1 MFPPDRRR
9 AMAIASVAA
18 IHAPLRATFAPVRR
32 IFRGG
37 HVISGASGHDLVAGD
52 LVVSNG
58 VVESIEPPG
67 SAREGEV
74 VDVRGRWI
82 LPSFTQTHV
91 HLVQTLFRG
100 LADDL
105 PLLPWLRTRI
115 WPLERAHD
123 DDSVY
128 WSARLGITELLLGG
142 TTAFL
147 DMATVRYTEA
157 VFGAAKQ
164 AGVRATIGKAMM
176 DADDDS
182 GLGEPTERALRTSA
196 DLADKWHGRGRIRYA
211 FAPRF
216 VPSCSEALLR
226 ETVALARA
234 RGALLHTHASENLHE
249 VALVRE
255 LVGTD
260 NVRYLDSIG
269 FTGPDVVLAHCIHL
283 TEDERAILART
294 RTTVAH
300 CPSSN
305 LKLGSGICPVPELL
319 AAGAR
324 VTIGADG
331 APCNNQ
337 LDAFAEMRLAA
348 LVQSQRLGPGALPAP
363 VVLDLMTRAGARA
376 LGHAG
381 GRIEPGAPADLV
393 IVDPDDPAAL
403 GGGDPA
409 GAIVYAMTP
418 RAVKDVL
425 VDGEWLV
432 RDGEVLGWD
441 LEETIAG
448 ARKAMARVA
457 ARAFP

>member
-1 MFPPDRRR
+1 MK
-9 AMAIASVAA
+9 
-18 IHAPLRATFAPVRR
+18 R

-37 HVISGASGHDLVAGD
+37 HVISGASGHELVAGD

-58 VVESIEPPG
+58 VVDSIAAPG
-67 SAREGEV
+67 TAQGDEI
-74 VDVRGRWI
+74 VDVRGLWI
-82 LPSFTQTHV
+82 LPGFVQTHV

-123 DDSVY
+123 DESVY

-147 DMATVRYTEA
+147 DMATVRHTKA
-157 VFGAAKQ
+157 VFRAAKE

-176 DADDDS
+176 DRDNEA
-182 GLGEPTERALRTSA
+182 GLGETTEQALRTSA
-196 DLADKWHGRGRIRYA
+196 DLAERWHGRGRIRYA
-211 FAPRF
+211 FSPRF
-216 VPSCSEALLR
+216 VPSCSETLLR

-234 RGALLHTHASENLHE
+234 RGTLLHTHASENTDE

-255 LVGTD
+255 LTGMD
-260 NVRYLDSIG
+260 NVRYLDSVG
-269 FTGPDVVLAHCIHL
+269 LLGPDVVLAHCIHL
-283 TEDERAILART
+283 TPEERALLART

-305 LKLGSGICPVPELL
+305 MKLGSGVCPVPELV
-319 AAGAR
+319 AGGVR
-324 VTIGADG
+324 VTLGADG
-331 APCNNQ
+331 APCNNR
-337 LDAFAEMRLAA
+337 LDVFTEMRLAA

-363 VVLDLMTRAGARA
+363 VVFDLATRCGAQA
-376 LGHAG
+376 LGVG
-381 GRIEPGAPADLV
+381 NGRIEPGAPADLV
-393 IVDPDDPAAL
+393 IVDPDEPSAF

-418 RAVKDVL
+418 RAVRDVL

-432 RDGEVLGWD
+432 KDGEVLGWD
-441 LEETIAG
+441 LEETIEG
-448 ARKAMARVA
+448 ARKALARVT
-457 ARAFP
+457 ARALA

>member
-1 MFPPDRRR
+1 VRG
-9 AMAIASVAA
+9 
-18 IHAPLRATFAPVRR
+18 TFALVKR

-37 HVISGASGHDLVAGD
+37 HVISGTSEHDLVAGD

-58 VVESIEPPG
+58 VIEAIAPPG
-67 SAREGEV
+67 TARGDEV

-82 LPSFTQTHV
+82 VPGFVQTHV

-105 PLLPWLRTRI
+105 PLLPWLRTKI

-123 DDSVY
+123 DESVY

-147 DMATVRYTEA
+147 DMATVRYTDA

-176 DADDDS
+176 DRDNEA
-182 GLGEPTERALRTSA
+182 GLGETTDNALRTSS
-196 DLADKWHGRGRIRYA
+196 DLAEKWHGRGRIRYA
-211 FAPRF
+211 FSPRF
-216 VPSCSEALLR
+216 VPSCSDALLR
-226 ETVALARA
+226 ETVALARS
-234 RGALLHTHASENLHE
+234 RGALLHTHASENTDE

-255 LVGTD
+255 LTGMD
-260 NVRYLDSIG
+260 NVRYLDSVG

-283 TEDERAILART
+283 TADERALLART

-305 LKLGSGICPVPELL
+305 LKLGSGICAVPELL
-319 AAGAR
+319 AGGVR
-324 VTIGADG
+324 VTLGADG
-331 APCNNQ
+331 APCNNR
-337 LDAFAEMRLAA
+337 LDAFTEMRLAA

-363 VVLDLMTRAGARA
+363 VVLDLATRQGAQT
-376 LGHAG
+376 LGIG
-381 GRIEPGAPADLV
+381 SGRLEPGAPADFV
-393 IVDPDDPAAL
+393 VVDPDDPSAI
-403 GGGDPA
+403 GGADPA
-409 GAIVYAMTP
+409 GVLVYAMTP
-418 RAVKDVL
+418 RAVRDVL
-425 VDGEWLV
+425 VEGEYLV

-441 LEETIAG
+441 LEETIEG
-448 ARKAMARVA
+448 AKKALARVR
-457 ARAFP
+457 ARAFA

>member
-1 MFPPDRRR
+1 
-9 AMAIASVAA
+9 
-18 IHAPLRATFAPVRR
+18 VRR
-32 IFRGG
+32 ILRGG
-37 HVISGASGHDLVAGD
+37 HVISSASGHDLVAGD

-58 VVESIEPPG
+58 VVASIEPPG
-67 SAREGEV
+67 TARGDEV
-74 VDVRGRWI
+74 VDVRGKWI

-142 TTAFL
+142 TTALL
-147 DMATVRYTEA
+147 DMATVRHTEA
-157 VFGAAKQ
+157 VLGAATQ
-164 AGVRATIGKAMM
+164 AGIRAWIGKAMM
-176 DADDDS
+176 DRDDAA
-182 GLGEPTERALRTSA
+182 GLGETTDEALRTSA
-196 DLADKWHGRGRIRYA
+196 DLCEKWHGRGRIRYA

-216 VPSCSEALLR
+216 VPSCTDTLLR

-234 RGALLHTHASENLHE
+234 RGALLHTHASENRDE

-255 LVGTD
+255 LTGMD
-260 NVRYLDSIG
+260 NVHYLDSVG

-283 TEDERAILART
+283 SPEEKALLART
-294 RTTVAH
+294 RTAVAH

-305 LKLGSGICPVPELL
+305 MKLGSGTCAVPELL
-319 AAGAR
+319 AGGVR

-331 APCNNQ
+331 APCNNR
-337 LDAFAEMRLAA
+337 LDAFEEMRLAA

-363 VVLDLMTRAGARA
+363 VVFDLMTRSGAQA
-376 LGHAG
+376 LGHGG
-381 GRIEPGAPADLV
+381 GRIEAGAPADLV
-393 IVDPDDPAAL
+393 VVDAGDPAAL

-425 VDGEWLV
+425 VDGEWVV
-432 RDGEVLGWD
+432 RDGELLCWD
-441 LEETIAG
+441 LDETIAG
-448 ARKAMARVA
+448 ARAALARVSR
-457 ARAFP
+457 RAFA